1 MEHYDEEP
9 RRSRLIGPDIADEFD
24 SLFTVE
30 EDNMPEW
37 QPHWDPTTFASTHFG
52 LKIADWK
59 FSEDRLREFAILS
72 AEIRAA
78 INEKATIFDGLD
90 EVQA

>member
-1 MEHYDEEP
+1 M
-9 RRSRLIGPDIADEFD
+9 
-24 SLFTVE
+24 
-30 EDNMPEW
+30 
-37 QPHWDPTTFASTHFG
+37 TFASSQFG

-78 INEKATIFDGLD
+78 INEKARLYKQVD
-90 EVQA
+90 EVPLDDLQPSTYMKGLQDGRKGMKYSTAANNPEGMLEKEIKARE